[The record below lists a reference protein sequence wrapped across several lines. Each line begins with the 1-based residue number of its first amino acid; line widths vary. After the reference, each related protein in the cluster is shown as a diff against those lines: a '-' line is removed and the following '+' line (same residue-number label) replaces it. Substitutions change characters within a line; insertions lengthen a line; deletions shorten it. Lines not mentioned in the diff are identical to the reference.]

1 MRYWPKEHETKE
13 LQVPGGK
20 MFVKTIR
27 ETSHAE
33 FVVREFEVTTKTNG
47 KVINCFFSS
56 KSQLSKENFCWLF
69 FFFFLQENTFV
80 LEVIYYSKESISF
93 VSFSI
98 VIGTGNVIQHFEKKK
113 KKKN

>member
-47 KVINCFFSS
+47 KVIKCFVFLFSLFTLLPLLNCLCFVLY
-56 KSQLSKENFCWLF
+56 QYLVLQDLF
-69 FFFFLQENTFV
+69 FPT
-80 LEVIYYSKESISF
+80 
-93 VSFSI
+93 I
-98 VIGTGNVIQHFEKKK
+98 VINIFI
-113 KKKN
+113 

>member
-47 KVINCFFSS
+47 KVIKCFF
-56 KSQLSKENFCWLF
+56 LF
-69 FFFFLQENTFV
+69 SLFTLLPRLNCLCFV
-80 LEVIYYSKESISF
+80 LYQYLVLQDG
-93 VSFSI
+93 SFSPLP
-98 VIGTGNVIQHFEKKK
+98 V
-113 KKKN
+113 